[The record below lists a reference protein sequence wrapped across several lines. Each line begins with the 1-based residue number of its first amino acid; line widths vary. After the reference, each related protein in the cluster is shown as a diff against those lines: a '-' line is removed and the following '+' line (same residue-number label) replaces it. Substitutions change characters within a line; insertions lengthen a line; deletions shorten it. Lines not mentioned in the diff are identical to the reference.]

1 LKRERKYL
9 KTLGA
14 AVLLL
19 LALVFVQYRYAN
31 FEQPSD
37 VAGLV
42 EDRLLEVERGFHH
55 LVNGRDSSI
64 HSLLKNEQNLQDLE
78 RIQDLPYTLLV
89 YSRDKLV
96 FWSSNK
102 ESLLPYT
109 LNSIPPKRSF
119 RKLRDGYYMIMV
131 QPMYRKDMAY
141 EKVSFVGLYLM
152 QKEYGISE
160 NQYLSN
166 QCNPEFG
173 ISRNFQ
179 FGTNP
184 TPNSVAFYSSEG
196 EEELYLDRPEYAH
209 TRGFTNLQELL
220 QVLTTFLIS
229 LFFLGLAIFIT
240 EKRSALWGLLFLII
254 SLSLLYG
261 LINWLHFPLD
271 ATDFSIFQ
279 KFNTFNSVFG
289 SIGDLL
295 LSLLAIFI
303 VLFFF
308 NKYIPLQFREDEIN
322 GKKANYFFLALLLIV
337 LGLVYLAVTIIS
349 QILMRTEVNFRL
361 TDFLN
366 LDPGT
371 FSVTFSVILIFG
383 CLYLMISKL
392 IPLAGEL
399 GLNFRQRM
407 QTAIVILVGFL
418 FLQVF
423 LWIDASILLI
433 CMVVLGFAAIL
444 PWLEEVTGENWNF
457 KGSIFWIF
465 FFASFTTFLVNTL
478 GFEKERI
485 QRRAFAQDL
494 ASVENEKLEQ
504 EFDEIAILDD
514 PLIKMIFRD
523 PLLPMN
529 SSIKRLKTKYFRNY
543 FSQFNIDIRFYFTDD
558 RPLLTNDR
566 QTLADVR
573 EKIDRQGVDTQNS
586 YLWKIA
592 NPAGRYGYLAKLPI
606 FASKNNEGISRPL
619 GFIVMEFDESDPNK
633 SNVYP
638 ELVVQDKYRKK
649 IASDSYNFAV
659 YNSADELESHDGI
672 YAYPK
677 KLSRDFRISDQQRFI
692 SGDGLS
698 HYVEKAENGRT
709 VIVTSKKKTILE
721 LFSLFSYIFF
731 FLGLLVFVA
740 IVFQSI
746 FIKNGR
752 NTLMYEL
759 FYSSLKRRINST
771 ILGIIFASFLAIGI
785 ITILFF
791 TLRFQTNLQNDLLQ
805 KQREIQATLEFEL
818 NGLED
823 LEKWKNQNF
832 MDQMIGNI
840 SEIHS
845 MSVNLFDLEG
855 VLLGSSLPVVFESG
869 ITSSRMNSTAYHKF
883 TKNYERWFI
892 QNESIGDLN
901 FLSSYV
907 LLNDL
912 KGEPIAYLNLPYY
925 TRDKNLRNE
934 ISNFLVALVNVYVLI
949 LLLASLLAFLLSNSV
964 TKSLQKIGDK
974 LKELRLGKRNEKLE
988 WPDDDEIGELIKQY
1002 NRTIEEL
1009 DQSAQMLAKSERQF
1023 AWQQMAKQIAHEIK
1037 NPLTPMKLSIQHL
1050 QRAQSENHPEVK
1062 ELTKRVTKT
1071 LIEQIDHLAHIA
1083 TEFSTFAK
1091 VPKASTEVVDLKDA
1105 LTGIINLYSESS
1117 KIRIIKV
1124 FPEAECNVVGD
1135 KIQLNRVFHNLVKN
1149 AVQAT
1154 EQKEQPVLIVSI
1166 KRNNGKVLLSFADN
1180 GKGIAPKDQEM
1191 VFAPNFTTK
1200 NSGMG
1205 LGLAISQNIIENL
1218 GGTIWFESVLGEG
1231 TTFFVELMK
1240 RR

>member
-1 LKRERKYL
+1 MKRERKYL

-37 VAGLV
+37 VIGLV
-42 EDRLLEVERGFHH
+42 EDRILEVERSFHR
-55 LVNGRDSSI
+55 LVNGRDTSI
-64 HSLLKNEQNLQDLE
+64 ARLLTNEQTLQDLQ
-78 RIQDLPYTLLV
+78 RFQDLPYTLLV
-89 YSRDKLV
+89 YSREKLV

-102 ESLLPYT
+102 ESLLPYS

-131 QPMYRKDMAY
+131 QPLYRKNIAY
-141 EKVSFVGLYLM
+141 EKVSFVALYMM

-166 QCNPEFG
+166 ECNPEFG

-179 FGTNP
+179 FGTSP
-184 TPNSVAFYSSEG
+184 TANSVPFYSSNG
-196 EEELYLDRPEYAH
+196 EPELHLDRPEYAH
-209 TRGFTNLQELL
+209 TSGFTHLQKLL
-220 QVLTTFLIS
+220 QALTTFLMA
-229 LFFLGLAIFIT
+229 LFFLALAVYIA
-240 EKRSALWGLLFLII
+240 EKRTPLWGLIFLV
-254 SLSLLYG
+254 SALLLLYASIHG
-261 LINWLHFPLD
+261 LHFPLD
-271 ATDFSIFQ
+271 TTGFIIFQ
-279 KFNTFNSVFG
+279 KYSEFNSIFG
-289 SIGDLL
+289 SIGDLVL
-295 LSLLAIFI
+295 NLIGIFI
-303 VLFFF
+303 VLFYFK
-308 NKYIPLQFREDEIN
+308 NYLPLRFREDELKGGN
-322 GKKANYFFLALLLIV
+322 ATAYFSVLLIIV
-337 LGLVYLAVTIIS
+337 LGLVYLSVTIIS

-361 TDFLN
+361 TDYLN
-366 LDPGT
+366 FNPGT
-371 FSVTFSVILIFG
+371 FAVTFSVILIFAS
-383 CLYLMISKL
+383 LYLMMSKL
-392 IPLAGEL
+392 IPIVGEL
-399 GLNFRQRM
+399 ALNFRQRM
-407 QTAIVILVGFL
+407 QVAVIVLLIFL
-418 FLQVF
+418 FLHVF

-433 CMVVLGFAAIL
+433 CLVVLGFAAIL
-444 PWLEEVTGENWNF
+444 PWLEEAMQDTWSF
-457 KGSIFWIF
+457 KAAIFWIF

-485 QRRAFAQDL
+485 QRRAFAKEL
-494 ASVENEKLEQ
+494 ASVENKKLEE

-514 PLIKMIFRD
+514 PLIKMIFKD

-543 FSQFNIDIRFYFTDD
+543 FSQFTIDIKFYFTDD
-558 RPLLTNDR
+558 RPLLTSDR

-573 EKIDRQGVDTQNS
+573 EKIDRQGVNTQNS

-606 FASKNNEGISRPL
+606 FAKNEEGESRTL
-619 GFIVMEFDESDPNK
+619 GYIVMEFEESDPNK

-649 IASDSYNFAV
+649 VASDAYNFAV
-659 YNSADELESHDGI
+659 YNASDELESHDGI
-672 YAYPK
+672 YSYPK
-677 KLSRDFRISDQQRFI
+677 RLSQEFRIADQQRFI
-692 SGDGLS
+692 STNGLS
-698 HYVEKAENGRT
+698 HYLEKAENGRT

-731 FLGLLVFVA
+731 FLGMLVFLA
-740 IVFQSI
+740 ILIQSVFSKQ
-746 FIKNGR
+746 GR
-752 NTLMYEL
+752 NSLMYEL

-791 TLRFQTNLQNDLLQ
+791 TFRFQKNLQNELLQ

-818 NGLED
+818 NGLD
-823 LEKWKNQNF
+823 DQEKWKNQNF

-892 QNESIGDLN
+892 QNESIGELS

-1091 VPKASTEVVDLKDA
+1091 VPKASTEVVDLKEA
-1105 LTGIINLYSESS
+1105 LTGIINLYAESS

-1124 FPEAECNVVGD
+1124 FPEDDCTVVGD

-1154 EQKEQPVLIVSI
+1154 EEKEQPVLIVSI
-1166 KRNNGKVLLSFADN
+1166 KRNNGRVLLSFADN

-1218 GGTIWFESVLGEG
+1218 GGNIWFESVLGEG
-1231 TTFFVELMK
+1231 TTFFIELMK